1 MRKDLSLSHA
11 SADPLRSP
19 SDVALIWLARL
30 GAGVGSVMVLLTC
43 VLWLR
48 NGAIVD
54 WADTLGTLGDLLMA
68 LACCV
73 VAGLILVRR
82 PRHRIGW
89 LLLVIGLLW
98 ATEWFGEAYGRYV
111 YITLN
116 RELPGVAFLLW
127 LSSLT
132 WVPGFGLVIWLIL
145 LFPDGQPLS
154 PRWCW
159 VGWAATM
166 LTLPTTL
173 LIGFFEWPFAGPI
186 LWTLLYGEQPMLLT
200 GDMQLLVALLE
211 GPLGITVPLAFLL
224 LLPATVALFSRL
236 RRAQGVER
244 QQVKWFAYAV
254 LLLTMTMTFL
264 VLIQLWG
271 TQTGVELSALSVLW
285 ELLYVVAPAFLPVA
299 IGIAIL
305 RHRLW
310 DIDLIIRRTLV
321 YTLLTSLV
329 IGVYVAIVAGVGA
342 LLASGPVTAAQGEAG
357 SPWPALPLQLVA
369 AGAVAVLFQPARH
382 WLQQRVNRLFYGE
395 VDDPY
400 AVVTRLGQQL
410 ENSLAPQTVLATIVE
425 TVRTALKLPYVG
437 LRLAHDEWEITS
449 NVHTAPAT
457 MPSPEQLTILPL
469 VHQGERVGELLLAP
483 RLGED
488 DFSSTDRHLLQGLA
502 RQAGAAVQAVR
513 LTADLQQSRQRL
525 VTAREEERR
534 RLRRD
539 LHDGLGA
546 TLASIAMQTDA
557 ARTLIDEAPEASK
570 QMLSELTVQVQET
583 IADVRRLIYNLR
595 PPALDDLGLL
605 AALQQVAGAH
615 SSPSRQITLEAP
627 PGLPALPAA
636 VEAAAYRIVQEA
648 LTNVARHAE
657 ARHCVVRV
665 VYAAP
670 TEGSASMDATVAA
683 ALLIVEICD
692 DGIGLPVQRQAGVGT
707 SSMRERAE
715 ELGGTLTLAVRPE
728 GGTCVTARLPLA

>member
-1 MRKDLSLSHA
+1 MFNPVCRYNQIGLSICNDQASGSWHWTSITCYRDQRLA
-11 SADPLRSP
+11 SAAHLRSYADFTIRMMNVFSFIQFP
-19 SDVALIWLARL
+19 TTPVRSPGDVALTLLARL
-30 GAGVGSVMVLLTC
+30 GAGVGSVMVLATGG
-43 VLWLR
+43 LWLR
-48 NGAIVD
+48 NGATVD

-73 VAGLILVRR
+73 VAGLILGQR

-89 LLLVIGLLW
+89 LLLAIGLLW
-98 ATEWFGEAYGRYV
+98 ATEWLGEAYGRYA
-111 YITLN
+111 YLTLG
-116 RELPGVAFLLW
+116 RELPGAAFLLW

-145 LFPDGQPLS
+145 LFPDGRLLS
-154 PRWCW
+154 PRWRW
-159 VGWAATM
+159 VGWMAM
-166 LTLPTTL
+166 VLTLPSTL
-173 LIGFFEWPFAGPI
+173 LVGAFEWAFAGPD
-186 LWTLLYGEQPMLLT
+186 LWAFLYSEQMPPLDANQQRLF
-200 GDMQLLVALLE
+200 ALLE
-211 GPLGITVPLAFLL
+211 GPIGITVPLAFLL
-224 LLPATVALFSRL
+224 LLPAATALFFRL

-271 TQTGVELSALSVLW
+271 TQTGVELPALSVLW

-342 LLASGPVTAAQGEAG
+342 LLASGPVVAVQGEAG

-400 AVVTRLGQQL
+400 AVVTRLGLQL
-410 ENSLAPQTVLATIVE
+410 ENSLAPQTVLSTIVE

-437 LRLAHDEWEITS
+437 LRLAHDESEITS
-449 NVHTAPAT
+449 NVRTAPAT
-457 MPSPEQLTILPL
+457 MPAPEQLTILPL
-469 VHQGERVGELLLAP
+469 VHQGERVGDLLLAP

-502 RQAGAAVQAVR
+502 RQAGA
-513 LTADLQQSRQRL
+513 
-525 VTAREEERR
+525 
-534 RLRRD
+534 
-539 LHDGLGA
+539 
-546 TLASIAMQTDA
+546 
-557 ARTLIDEAPEASK
+557 
-570 QMLSELTVQVQET
+570 
-583 IADVRRLIYNLR
+583 
-595 PPALDDLGLL
+595 
-605 AALQQVAGAH
+605 
-615 SSPSRQITLEAP
+615 
-627 PGLPALPAA
+627 
-636 VEAAAYRIVQEA
+636 
-648 LTNVARHAE
+648 
-657 ARHCVVRV
+657 
-665 VYAAP
+665 
-670 TEGSASMDATVAA
+670 
-683 ALLIVEICD
+683 
-692 DGIGLPVQRQAGVGT
+692 
-707 SSMRERAE
+707 
-715 ELGGTLTLAVRPE
+715 
-728 GGTCVTARLPLA
+728 

>member
-1 MRKDLSLSHA
+1 
-11 SADPLRSP
+11 
-19 SDVALIWLARL
+19 
-30 GAGVGSVMVLLTC
+30 MVLLTC

-48 NGAIVD
+48 NGATVD

-73 VAGLILVRR
+73 VAGLILARR

-89 LLLVIGLLW
+89 LLLTIGLLW
-98 ATEWFGEAYGRYV
+98 ATEWFGEAYGRYA
-111 YITLN
+111 YITLGQ
-116 RELPGVAFLLW
+116 ELPGAAFLLW

-145 LFPDGQPLS
+145 LFPDGRPLS
-154 PRWCW
+154 SRWLW
-159 VGWAATM
+159 VGWAATA

-173 LIGFFEWPFAGPI
+173 LVGFFEWSFAGPQ
-186 LWTLLYGEQPMLLT
+186 LWVFLYGEQMPSLTVEQQRLLMLL
-200 GDMQLLVALLE
+200 Q
-211 GPLGITVPLAFLL
+211 GPIGITVPLAFLL
-224 LLPATVALFSRL
+224 LLPATVALFLRL
-236 RRAQGVER
+236 RRTQGVER

-254 LLLTMTMTFL
+254 LLLTLTMTFL

-271 TQTGVELSALSVLW
+271 NQTGAELTALSVVW

-342 LLASGPVTAAQGEAG
+342 LLASGPVAAAQPGTNL
-357 SPWPALPLQLVA
+357 PWSALPLQLVA
-369 AGAVAVLFQPARH
+369 AGTVAVLFQPARH

-410 ENSLAPQTVLATIVE
+410 ENSLAPQTVLSTIVE

-437 LRLAHDEWEITS
+437 LRLADDEWTITS
-449 NVHTAPAT
+449 HVRTTQAT
-457 MPSPEQLTILPL
+457 MPSPAQLTVLPL
-469 VHQGERVGELLLAP
+469 VHQGEQVGELLLAP
-483 RLGED
+483 RLGD
-488 DFSSTDRHLLQGLA
+488 DEFSNADRHLLQGLA

-546 TLASIAMQTDA
+546 ALASIAMQTDA
-557 ARTLIDEAPEASK
+557 ARTLVDEAPEVSK
-570 QMLSELTVQVQET
+570 QMLSELTSQVQET

-605 AALQQVAGAH
+605 AALQQLALAH
-615 SSPSRQITLEAP
+615 NAPTRQVTIDATE
-627 PGLPALPAA
+627 GVPALPAA

-665 VYAAP
+665 AYGGQPAGDTSMTTASTAAML
-670 TEGSASMDATVAA
+670 TLA
-683 ALLIVEICD
+683 ICD
-692 DGIGLPVQRQAGVGT
+692 DGIGLPAQRQAGVGT

-715 ELGGTLTLAVRPE
+715 ELGGTLTLTVRPE
-728 GGTCVTARLPLA
+728 GGTCVTAQLPITERG

>member
-1 MRKDLSLSHA
+1 MSLSHA

-19 SDVALIWLARL
+19 SDVALTWLARL

-54 WADTLGTLGDLLMA
+54 LNDTLGTLGDLLMA

-73 VAGLILVRR
+73 VAGLILGHR

-89 LLLVIGLLW
+89 LLLTIGLLW
-98 ATEWFGEAYGRYV
+98 ATEWFGEAYGRYA
-111 YITLN
+111 YITLDQ
-116 RELPGVAFLLW
+116 ELTGATFLLW

-145 LFPDGQPLS
+145 LFPDGRPLS
-154 PRWCW
+154 SRWLW
-159 VGWAATM
+159 VGWAATV

-173 LIGFFEWPFAGPI
+173 LVGFFEWPLTGPQLWAFLYSEQMSALDAEQQRLQTLLAGPI
-186 LWTLLYGEQPMLLT
+186 GLS
-200 GDMQLLVALLE
+200 
-211 GPLGITVPLAFLL
+211 VPLAFLL
-224 LLPATVALFSRL
+224 LLPATVALFLRL

-254 LLLTMTMTFL
+254 LLLTLTMTFL
-264 VLIQLWG
+264 VLIQLWE
-271 TQTGVELSALSVLW
+271 TQTDAELPALSVLW

-342 LLASGPVTAAQGEAG
+342 LLASGPVAAAQPGAS

-410 ENSLAPQTVLATIVE
+410 ENSLAPQTVLSTIVE
-425 TVRTALKLPYVG
+425 TVRTALKLPYVE
-437 LRLAHDEWEITS
+437 LRLDNGERPITS
-449 NVHTAPAT
+449 NGLPPAVI
-457 MPSPEQLTILPL
+457 PLPEQLTILPL
-469 VHQGERVGELLLAP
+469 VHQGEHVGELLLAP
-483 RLGED
+483 RLGDD
-488 DFSSTDRHLLQGLA
+488 DFSSADRHLLQGLA

-546 TLASIAMQTDA
+546 ALASIAMQTDA
-557 ARTLIDEAPEASK
+557 ARTLVDEAPEASK
-570 QMLSELTVQVQET
+570 EMLSELTVQVQET

-605 AALQQVAGAH
+605 AALQQLVLAH
-615 SSPSRQITLEAP
+615 SAPARQITLEAP

-648 LTNVARHAE
+648 LTNVVRHAE
-657 ARHCVVRV
+657 ARHGVVQV
-665 VYAAP
+665 AYVAP
-670 TEGSASMDATVAA
+670 TESSALMDATAA
-683 ALLIVEICD
+683 ALLTVEICD

-715 ELGGTLTLAVRPE
+715 ELGGTLTIAVRPE

>member
-1 MRKDLSLSHA
+1 MSLSHA

-19 SDVALIWLARL
+19 GDIALTLFARL

-48 NGAIVD
+48 NGATVD
-54 WADTLGTLGDLLMA
+54 LGDTLGTLGDLLMA

-73 VAGLILVRR
+73 VAGLILGRR

-89 LLLVIGLLW
+89 LLLAIGLLW
-98 ATEWFGEAYGRYV
+98 ATEWFGEAYGRYAYV
-111 YITLN
+111 TLGQD
-116 RELPGVAFLLW
+116 LLGAAFLLW

-145 LFPDGQPLS
+145 LFPDGRPLS
-154 PRWCW
+154 SRWLW
-159 VGWAATM
+159 VGWAATV

-173 LIGFFEWPFAGPI
+173 LVGFFEWPLAGPQLWAFLYSEQMPALDAEQQRLQTLLAGPI
-186 LWTLLYGEQPMLLT
+186 GLS
-200 GDMQLLVALLE
+200 
-211 GPLGITVPLAFLL
+211 VPLAFLL
-224 LLPATVALFSRL
+224 LLPATVALFLRL

-254 LLLTMTMTFL
+254 LLLTLTMTFL

-271 TQTGVELSALSVLW
+271 NQTGAELPALSVLW

-342 LLASGPVTAAQGEAG
+342 LLASGPVAAAQGEAG

-369 AGAVAVLFQPARH
+369 AGVVAVLFQPARH

-400 AVVTRLGQQL
+400 AVVTRLGLQL
-410 ENSLAPQTVLATIVE
+410 ENSLAPQTVLSTIVE

-449 NVHTAPAT
+449 NVHTAQAT
-457 MPSPEQLTILPL
+457 MPAPEQLTILPL
-469 VHQGERVGELLLAP
+469 VHQGERVGDLLLAP
-483 RLGED
+483 RLGD
-488 DFSSTDRHLLQGLA
+488 DEFSNADRHLLQGLA

-546 TLASIAMQTDA
+546 ALASIAMQTDV
-557 ARTLIDEAPEASK
+557 ARTLVDEAPAASK
-570 QMLSELTVQVQET
+570 QMLSDLTVQVQET

-615 SSPSRQITLEAP
+615 SNPSRQIRVEAP
-627 PGLPALPAA
+627 PSLPALSAA
-636 VEAAAYRIVQEA
+636 IEAAAYRITQEA

-670 TEGSASMDATVAA
+670 TEGQAPMASAAD
-683 ALLIVEICD
+683 ALLTVEICD
-692 DGIGLPVQRQAGVGT
+692 DGIGLPAQRQAGVGT

-715 ELGGTLTLAVRPE
+715 ELGGTLTIAARPA
-728 GGTCVTARLPLA
+728 GGTCVTARLPIG